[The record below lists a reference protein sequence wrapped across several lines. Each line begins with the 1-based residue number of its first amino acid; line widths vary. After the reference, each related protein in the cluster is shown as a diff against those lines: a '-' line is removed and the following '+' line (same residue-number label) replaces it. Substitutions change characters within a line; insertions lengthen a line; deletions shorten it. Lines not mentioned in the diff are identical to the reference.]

1 MKNRQLSM
9 AALILMLSLSF
20 SACGG
25 NRTDTAGTAEP
36 SGAVEPSGAAESSG
50 AVEPSG
56 AAEPSGAVEPSGAA
70 DETKSS
76 ADSQEQGQDSENQ
89 EEQKETGQTD
99 AAPAADAKEPAAP
112 ETLFT
117 FEVRNSTSYSLSSLY
132 IYPDGA
138 DEKGGNLLDGGT
150 LEPEDTISVP
160 SGQIEY
166 GNRDPLI
173 VNYTVEYQGTGD
185 ESMIYEG
192 IAAGDFLLT
201 LLPDDVE
208 VDEL

>member
-1 MKNRQLSM
+1 MKNHQLSM
-9 AALILMLSLSF
+9 AALILMLSLSL

-25 NRTDTAGTAEP
+25 NRTDKAGTAEP
-36 SGAVEPSGAAESSG
+36 SGTAESSG
-50 AVEPSG
+50 TA
-56 AAEPSGAVEPSGAA
+56 EPSGAA
-70 DETKSS
+70 DEIKSS

-89 EEQKETGQTD
+89 EEQKQAGIT
-99 AAPAADAKEPAAP
+99 PAAGAKEPAVP

-138 DEKGGNLLDGGT
+138 DEKGGNLLGEST
-150 LEPEDTISVP
+150 LEPEETISVP
-160 SGQIEY
+160 SGDIEY